1 MVASKN
7 NAYAAQRSA
16 FRAILVGSLAGE
28 PCVALPRSVAG
39 ASFGINSGGNVASR
53 LYASPV

>member
-16 FRAILVGSLAGE
+16 FRTILVGLIG
-28 PCVALPRSVAG
+28 RRTSVAG

>member
-7 NAYAAQRSA
+7 NAYAD
-16 FRAILVGSLAGE
+16 SLAGE
-28 PCVALPRSVAG
+28 PSVALPRSVAG

>member
-1 MVASKN
+1 VPEG
-7 NAYAAQRSA
+7 R
-16 FRAILVGSLAGE
+16 
-28 PCVALPRSVAG
+28 